1 MNILIIRT
9 HRLGDILQ
17 LTPMLE
23 GLKEKYPQSRIS
35 FLVGADYAGLL
46 EDNPHVDEIIPIPEK
61 EYRYWLQNSPER
73 YPRIFNEMYDLI
85 TELRQKEFQ
94 IVINRQYEW
103 GAMIAYLVGAE
114 TTLGGSYSPDKSYF
128 FEDQTSK
135 DLFDTIRKDRRLNR
149 RNLVDWACRIAE
161 IPCGQ
166 NQQMFFSPSSLAY
179 RQVHNLLQDNTA
191 KTKKPLVAIQMG
203 AAKSFRQWEND
214 NFTKIVQWLIHEKDR
229 TVVLLG
235 SKDEKDLGEYI
246 DNTIGRQKG
255 GLINLIGQ
263 TDLNTLGAVLATCE
277 CLITGDTGPMHVA
290 AAVGTPVLSL
300 FFGTAYPWET
310 GPYGPGHFVLY
321 SDVPC
326 APCLDPADCQ
336 EGHRCKREIKADTVK
351 RAFETANAF
360 WKHEPWHWQPYNN
373 GVTLLVTARDE
384 NGEQKLLAVQNT
396 TELGVKFPKR
406 ILRQNPVD
414 PLLLK
419 SLIKIG
425 DDVIG
430 SLDKGEAEK
439 GFLLFAEYLDSWLG
453 VKDEFLNCHSETE
466 DILSDLLAQCL
477 LAIQNKDLVTLMDIV
492 EYGFKPMIQQTLIQD
507 QGLKLEREHA
517 CI

>member
-1 MNILIIRT
+1 
-9 HRLGDILQ
+9 
-17 LTPMLE
+17 MLE
-23 GLKEKYPQSRIS
+23 GLKDKYPQSRIS

-46 EDNPHVDEIIPIPEK
+46 EGNPWVDEIIPIPEK
-61 EYRYWLQNSPER
+61 EYRYWLQNSPAR

-103 GAMIAYLVGAE
+103 GAMIAYLVGAK
-114 TTLGGSYSPDKSYF
+114 TTLGGSYSPDNSYF

-135 DLFDTIRKDRRLNR
+135 DLFDTIRNNR
-149 RNLVDWACRIAE
+149 RTNRINLADWACRIAE
-161 IPCGQ
+161 ISCGQ
-166 NQQMFFSPSSLAY
+166 NQQMFFSPSRGAN
-179 RQVHNLLQDNTA
+179 RQVQNLLNVDAGKSKQS
-191 KTKKPLVAIQMG
+191 LVAIQTG
-203 AAKSFRQWEND
+203 AAKSFRQWGNEN
-214 NFTKIVQWLIHEKDR
+214 FAKIVQWLINEKDR
-229 TVVLLG
+229 TIVLVG

-246 DNTIGRQKG
+246 DNMIGRQKG

-310 GPYGPGHFVLY
+310 GPYGSGHFVLY
-321 SDVPC
+321 SDVSC
-326 APCLDPADCQ
+326 APCFDPADCQ
-336 EGHRCKREIKADTVK
+336 EGHRCKRWIKTDMVK
-351 RAFETANAF
+351 KAFETANAF
-360 WKHEPWHWQPYNN
+360 WKNGPMHWEPENN
-373 GVTLLVTARDE
+373 RVKLFVTGRGE

-406 ILRQNPVD
+406 ILCQNPVA
-414 PLLLK
+414 PPLLK

-430 SLDKGEAEK
+430 SFDKGEAEK
-439 GFLLFAEYLDSWLG
+439 GFLLFAEYLNSWLE

-477 LAIQNKDLVTLMDIV
+477 LAMQNKDLVTLMDIV

-507 QGLKLEREHA
+507 QGLKLERKHA